1 MCVYRLKLCPNM
13 FKLSIFHV
21 CCMFIVGVAA
31 YPLTL
36 LSASVKAMN
45 HALALLKSGERTDD
59 LILPFKDLQAEVG
72 FEEYYKDLHKYL

>member
-1 MCVYRLKLCPNM
+1 
-13 FKLSIFHV
+13 
-21 CCMFIVGVAA
+21 MFIVGVAA